1 MTLMIFHFEFSYHVS
16 PRVLGSATE
25 KKIFPP
31 SLPLNFDSVLQALVH
46 FAWLLE
52 PWSGIYRLTRPF
64 EAAGR
69 LDEAFPSCKTYSC
82 VKEKERAS
90 EIAEWIR
97 RILYNNIFV

>member
-1 MTLMIFHFEFSYHVS
+1 MMTGLRASFWK
-16 PRVLGSATE
+16 RG
-25 KKIFPP
+25 
-31 SLPLNFDSVLQALVH
+31 
-46 FAWLLE
+46 
-52 PWSGIYRLTRPF
+52 

>member
-1 MTLMIFHFEFSYHVS
+1 MLNFLTMFLLECWAQQLRRNF
-16 PRVLGSATE
+16 
-25 KKIFPP
+25 FPP
-31 SLPLNFDSVLQALVH
+31 SLPLNFASVLQALVH
-46 FAWLLE
+46 FAWLLG
-52 PWSGIYRLTRPF
+52 PWSGIYRLTRPWG

-90 EIAEWIR
+90 EIAEWVR